1 MAAPGAAV
9 YDRAGMTQKA
19 LIIAGA
25 ALLAI
30 GLLWPWLSKLGLGR
44 LPGDIIIERE
54 GFAFYFPL
62 TTMILIS
69 VVATVL
75 WRLFGK

>member
-1 MAAPGAAV
+1 MQKTLIVIGA
-9 YDRAGMTQKA
+9 M
-19 LIIAGA
+19 
-25 ALLAI
+25 LLAA

-44 LPGDIIIERE
+44 LPGDIAIKGE

-69 VVATVL
+69 VIATL
-75 WRLFGK
+75 LFRLFGK